1 MGAPTWPLLTKRRGA
16 TPPSDSPG
24 QTLHR
29 RLALGRRT
37 ACGFALPRGPA
48 DPWRSSFTGTSG
60 LSRGRAAPA
69 DNASVSAMLR
79 SQHRAAGIVV
89 GVDAGGSWVRVRAL
103 ADARPVASVAHPAR
117 AVPELATFL
126 HNLGRRRGWTRARVD
141 ALVVASRGVWLP
153 RERRALRRR
162 LAGLARRVN
171 VIADVEAAWHATL
184 GAERGVLVLA
194 GTGSIALGRDARG
207 RWARAGGLGPLL
219 GDEGSAFW
227 IGREWLRATAD
238 ERARRRFATAPQP
251 VSAVAALA
259 PRVVA
264 RARRGHRVAGRIVSA
279 AQSHLAA
286 QAAAVA
292 RALRLP
298 PPVVVGG
305 AGSVMGDRWFAAGVG
320 RAPARAG
327 GGGHLRGFRG
337 GALGAAPRPAGARA
351 AGGRGG
357 N

>member
-1 MGAPTWPLLTKRRGA
+1 
-16 TPPSDSPG
+16 
-24 QTLHR
+24 
-29 RLALGRRT
+29 
-37 ACGFALPRGPA
+37 
-48 DPWRSSFTGTSG
+48 
-60 LSRGRAAPA
+60 
-69 DNASVSAMLR
+69 NASLSAMLR
-79 SQHRAAGIVV
+79 SQHRSAGIVV
-89 GVDAGGSWVRVRAL
+89 GVDAGGTWVRVRAL
-103 ADARPVASVAHPAR
+103 ADARPVAGAAHRRR

-126 HNLGRRRGWTRARVD
+126 HNLWRRRGWTRARVD

-251 VSAVAALA
+251 VSTVAALA
-259 PRVVA
+259 PRRGRPMSA
-264 RARRGHRVAGRIVSA
+264 RGIEERHGSPEA
-279 AQSHLAA
+279 L
-286 QAAAVA
+286 
-292 RALRLP
+292 RAL
-298 PPVVVGG
+298 
-305 AGSVMGDRWFAAGVG
+305 
-320 RAPARAG
+320 AG
-327 GGGHLRGFRG
+327 GVRGGRSPFRLKDLGGHL
-337 GALGAAPRPAGARA
+337 GASHVEP
-351 AGGRGG
+351 
-357 N
+357 

>member
-1 MGAPTWPLLTKRRGA
+1 M
-16 TPPSDSPG
+16 
-24 QTLHR
+24 
-29 RLALGRRT
+29 
-37 ACGFALPRGPA
+37 
-48 DPWRSSFTGTSG
+48 
-60 LSRGRAAPA
+60 
-69 DNASVSAMLR
+69 
-79 SQHRAAGIVV
+79 
-89 GVDAGGSWVRVRAL
+89 GVDAGGTWVRVRAL

-126 HNLGRRRGWTRARVD
+126 HNLWRRRGWTRARVD

-162 LAGLARRVN
+162 LSGLARRVN

-184 GAERGVLVLA
+184 GAERGVLVVA

-251 VSAVAALA
+251 VSTVAALA

-279 AQSHLAA
+279 AQAHLAA
-286 QAAAVA
+286 QASAVA

-305 AGSVMGDRWFAAGVG
+305 AGSVMGDRWFAAGV
-320 RAPARAG
+320 RSALARAG
-327 GGGHLRGFRG
+327 VRAHWREPG
-337 GALGAAPRPAGARA
+337 GAPVDAAARLAAALA
-351 AGGRGG
+351 AGGR
-357 N
+357 

>member
-1 MGAPTWPLLTKRRGA
+1 SRARSATEPACRTRLIIHTWGPRHGPCSSSEGGDAPLGLPPAKRSIAGSPR
-16 TPPSDSPG
+16 PSNG
-24 QTLHR
+24 L
-29 RLALGRRT
+29 RLRT
-37 ACGFALPRGPA
+37 ATRPGGAVALVVYRDFGP
-48 DPWRSSFTGTSG
+48 
-60 LSRGRAAPA
+60 L
-69 DNASVSAMLR
+69 
-79 SQHRAAGIVV
+79 
-89 GVDAGGSWVRVRAL
+89 
-103 ADARPVASVAHPAR
+103 ARP
-117 AVPELATFL
+117 
-126 HNLGRRRGWTRARVD
+126 GGWTRARVD

-162 LAGLARRVN
+162 LSGLARRVN

-184 GAERGVLVLA
+184 GAERGVLVVA

-251 VSAVAALA
+251 VSTVAALA

-279 AQSHLAA
+279 AQAHLAA
-286 QAAAVA
+286 QASAVA

-305 AGSVMGDRWFAAGVG
+305 AGSVMGDRWFAAGV
-320 RAPARAG
+320 RSALARAG
-327 GGGHLRGFRG
+327 V
-337 GALGAAPRPAGARA
+337 RA
-351 AGGRGG
+351 H
-357 N
+357 